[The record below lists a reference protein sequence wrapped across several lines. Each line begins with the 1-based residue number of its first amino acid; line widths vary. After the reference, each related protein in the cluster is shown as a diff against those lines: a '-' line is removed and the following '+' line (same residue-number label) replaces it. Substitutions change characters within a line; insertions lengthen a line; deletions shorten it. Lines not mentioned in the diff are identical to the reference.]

1 MAQDSASR
9 ILTTAVFA
17 TGALFAVGFLLPNW
31 MLFTATKAV
40 GYGLVALGIVVL
52 MRSGLVSFGQ
62 GLVYCIGAYTSG
74 LVASRA
80 GITDVFVLLI
90 IGGAASTLVGLV
102 VAPLIA
108 RYRSIFFAMLTLAL
122 SMVLYGVLV
131 KQNWI
136 GGSDGFNVPS
146 PTFLGWAPE
155 LWAADMAL
163 YGVAVLVAAIA
174 ATLCRFYFQS
184 MPGLVAQAVRENEL
198 RVEYLGT
205 SVFRITVRNFVIAA
219 GLGGIG
225 GTLNGLTLGH
235 VDPLFSFWTTSGEF
249 VFISILA
256 GHVSVVAVFFASFAL
271 ELVRSFSNRYFP
283 DTWQFML
290 GAFLLAVILFL
301 PNGLG
306 SLWDEIRKR
315 FGRDTKAKP
324 GSTAPVS
331 DAPGKL
337 AERKEPAE

>member
-1 MAQDSASR
+1 MTQRSASQT
-9 ILTTAVFA
+9 IMA
-17 TGALFAVGFLLPNW
+17 GAIGAGILFAIGFLLPNW
-31 MLFTATKAV
+31 MLFTATKAA

-74 LVASRA
+74 LIASRA
-80 GITDVFVLLI
+80 GITDVFALLL
-90 IGGAASTLVGLV
+90 IGGAASTLVGLI
-102 VAPLIA
+102 VAPLLA

-122 SMVLYGVLV
+122 SMVLYGILV

-136 GGSDGFNVPS
+136 GGSDGFNVPQ

-155 LWAADMAL
+155 LWTADMAL
-163 YGVAVLVAAIA
+163 YGVAVAICAVA
-174 ATLCRFYFQS
+174 ATLCRFYFDS

-205 SVFRITVRNFVIAA
+205 SVFNITVRNFVIAA
-219 GLGGIG
+219 GLGGLG

-249 VFISILA
+249 VFVAILA
-256 GHVSVVAVFFASFAL
+256 GHASVAAVFVASFLL

-306 SLWDEIRKR
+306 SIWEELRKR
-315 FGRDTKAKP
+315 FGGRSEP
-324 GSTAPVS
+324 APK
-331 DAPGKL
+331 PGKL
-337 AERKEPAE
+337 AESEDPAE